1 MLIILITLIDKLIIH
16 QKAVWFLAVLVA
28 SVHGEAEAEAEADA
42 EAAHYGPHHHGKRPL
57 LVQPIPEAKPICHI
71 EYEVVTKTHC
81 EVEHRQGRIR
91 LILFLDDRYYH
102 RRNPDFVNFPK
113 MYIF

>member
-1 MLIILITLIDKLIIH
+1 M
-16 QKAVWFLAVLVA
+16 AVLVA

-91 LILFLDDRYYH
+91 LILFLDDR
-102 RRNPDFVNFPK
+102 
-113 MYIF
+113 